1 MAEIYLGLMSGTS
14 LDGVDAVLADFSSVP
29 FRILGT
35 HHDPYDAELKQR
47 LLAIHPPGTDE
58 LHRGAELGNALAMRY
73 ADAAL
78 ELLAEH
84 GFDASQVAAIGCH
97 GQTVRHRPDLGFTV
111 QLNNPA
117 LLAETTG
124 MTVVADFRS
133 RDIAAGGQGAPL
145 VPAFH
150 AAMFR
155 HPSTHRA
162 IINIGGI
169 ANVTDLPAQGHLK
182 GFDCGPGNILLD
194 AWCEKHLGNP
204 YDANGTWA
212 ASGRIRLVL
221 LRALLGDAWFALPP
235 PKSTGRDLFNLDWL
249 ERHLAGDEAP
259 EDIQATLVALTSL
272 TIARAVEEHCS
283 GATEVYLCGGGAR
296 NRVLARSIGE
306 ALAAMVVAP
315 TDVLGVDAEWV
326 EAFAFAWLARQAL
339 LGEPGNLPEVTGAR
353 APRILGAIY
362 RS

>member
-1 MAEIYLGLMSGTS
+1 VAEIYLGLMSGTS
-14 LDGVDAVLADFSSVP
+14 LDGVDAVLADFSAVP
-29 FRILGT
+29 FRILAT

-47 LLAIHPPGTDE
+47 LLAIHQPGADE
-58 LHRGAELGNALAMRY
+58 LHRGAELGNGLAMRY

-84 GFDASQVAAIGCH
+84 DFDPRQVAAIGCH

-133 RDIAAGGQGAPL
+133 RDVAAGGQGAPL

-155 HPSTHRA
+155 HPPTHRA
-162 IINIGGI
+162 IVNIGGI
-169 ANVTDLPAQGHLK
+169 ANITDLPPQGHLS

-194 AWCEKHLGNP
+194 AWCARHLGSP
-204 YDANGTWA
+204 YDADGAWA
-212 ASGRIRLVL
+212 ASGRIRVAL
-221 LRALLGDAWFALPP
+221 LRALLGDEWFALPP

-249 ERHLAGDEAP
+249 ERKLAGDEAP
-259 EDIQATLVALTSL
+259 ADVQATLLALTSL
-272 TIARAVEEHCS
+272 TISRAVEEHCS

-296 NRVLARSIGE
+296 NRVLAASIAE
-306 ALAAMVVAP
+306 ALLGRLVAP

-339 LGEPGNLPEVTGAR
+339 HGEPGNQPEVTGAR
-353 APRILGAIY
+353 GPRILGAIY
-362 RS
+362 RA